1 MISEEERKAIGQCK
15 LLLAGNIYLHIIDE
29 DDGGTAYTGTVNKEY
44 NKDLETVL
52 NLIEKL
58 ENMYNKEHNEH
69 IEMKRQN
76 GVLRNNE
83 RILKEKI
90 EELEKREIWSTAT
103 INGLKDDFILKQK
116 IRDKI
121 EELEEEDLEIYDTD
135 SEDLIIAKYEQRAVL
150 DFAQQ
155 LLNNKEEKCQL

>member
-1 MISEEERKAIGQCK
+1 M
-15 LLLAGNIYLHIIDE
+15 
-29 DDGGTAYTGTVNKEY
+29 NKEEAIEPL
-44 NKDLETVL
+44 KDIINVLDFKPKENPNASLELGRTSQDEWKRVLDTVL
-52 NLIEKL
+52 NYIEKL
-58 ENMYNKEHNEH
+58 ENMYQKEHNEH
-69 IEMKRQN
+69 MEMKRQN
-76 GVLRNNE
+76 EVLRNNE

-103 INGLKDDFILKQK
+103 IEGLKEDFIPKQK

-155 LLNNKEEKCQL
+155 LLNDKEEK